1 MLVLLFLLISVSAGL
16 IQGLANVQL
25 LTFHLEVSLTEHF
38 ALLSLHVGR
47 IGLGSGFLLMMPYA
61 DTAMIAALRDVAI
74 VLVLGWM
81 LWVLLLLLLADLMAR
96 KCLSIRR
103 CSDQVLHRH
112 TLHLQ
117 VVLHL
122 LRHRLLV
129 VRLVLAAGYLLFVHF

>member
-1 MLVLLFLLISVSAGL
+1 MLVLFFLLISVSAGL

-47 IGLGSGFLLMMPYA
+47 IGLGSGFLLMMPCTN
-61 DTAMIAALRDVAI
+61 TAMIAALRDVAI
-74 VLVLGWM
+74 VLILG
-81 LWVLLLLLLADLMAR
+81 WVLLVLLILLMVLVML
-96 KCLSIRR
+96 LSVRR

>member
-1 MLVLLFLLISVSAGL
+1 MLVLFFLLISVSAGL

-47 IGLGSGFLLMMPYA
+47 IGLGSGFLLMMPCA

-74 VLVLGWM
+74 VLILG
-81 LWVLLLLLLADLMAR
+81 WVLLVLLILPMVLLTA
-96 KCLSIRR
+96 KSTRR